1 LVKGPFHADLPD
13 FEPIG
18 DELTLPVLLKLG
30 DNLST
35 DAIVAGGVTGLSLWS
50 SVTGM
55 TSIAFE
61 PIDESYV
68 ARARECH
75 GDGHVIVGGRNYGQG
90 SSREQ
95 AALAVRNL
103 GARVVLAHSIARI
116 HGENLVNYGVLPL
129 LFVEPADL
137 ERLEKGTVLRLHG
150 LHTWL
155 HGAQQDW
162 EIAYGTDGRSEG
174 RIKVR
179 HDLSPRQIDILL
191 AGGAI
196 PWMRRRAHSQA

>member
-1 LVKGPFHADLPD
+1 
-13 FEPIG
+13 
-18 DELTLPVLLKLG
+18 
-30 DNLST
+30 
-35 DAIVAGGVTGLSLWS
+35 
-50 SVTGM
+50 
-55 TSIAFE
+55 
-61 PIDESYV
+61 

-150 LHTWL
+150 LYTWL
-155 HGAQQDW
+155 HGTQQDW
-162 EIAYGTDGRSEG
+162 EIAYGLSEG

-179 HDLSPRQIDILL
+179 HELSPRQIDILL

-196 PWMRRRAHSQA
+196 PWMRRRIHRQAA

>member
-1 LVKGPFHADLPD
+1 VREVEGQDIYQSY
-13 FEPIG
+13 IG
-18 DELTLPVLLKLG
+18 SSANPGYRDIAV
-30 DNLST
+30 
-35 DAIVAGGVTGLSLWS
+35 VAP
-50 SVTGM
+50 GM

-179 HDLSPRQIDILL
+179 HDLSPRQIDVLL

-196 PWMRRRAHSQA
+196 PWMRRRAHSQAYSQAS

>member
-1 LVKGPFHADLPD
+1 
-13 FEPIG
+13 
-18 DELTLPVLLKLG
+18 LTLPVLLKLG
-30 DNLST
+30 DDVST
-35 DAIVAGGVTGLSLWS
+35 DGIVPAGVASLSLYS
-50 SVTGM
+50 SVPGM
-55 TSIAFE
+55 TSMAFK

-68 ARARECH
+68 DRARECR

-90 SSREQ
+90 SSREH

-129 LFVEPADL
+129 LFVEPGDL
-137 ERLEKGTVLRLHG
+137 ERLEQGTVLRLHG

-155 HGAQQDW
+155 RGPEQKW
-162 EIAYGTDGRSEG
+162 ELAYGHDGRSEG
-174 RIKVR
+174 RVRVR
-179 HDLSPRQIDILL
+179 HSLSPRQVDVLL

-196 PWMRRRAHSQA
+196 PWMRQRRAHSEA

>member
-1 LVKGPFHADLPD
+1 
-13 FEPIG
+13 
-18 DELTLPVLLKLG
+18 
-30 DNLST
+30 
-35 DAIVAGGVTGLSLWS
+35 
-50 SVTGM
+50 M

-61 PIDESYV
+61 PVDESYV

-129 LFVEPADL
+129 LFVESADL
-137 ERLEKGTVLRLHG
+137 ERLEKGTVLRFHG

-155 HGAQQDW
+155 HGTQQDW

-179 HDLSPRQIDILL
+179 HDLSPRQIDVLL

-196 PWMRRRAHSQA
+196 PWMRRRTDSQSS